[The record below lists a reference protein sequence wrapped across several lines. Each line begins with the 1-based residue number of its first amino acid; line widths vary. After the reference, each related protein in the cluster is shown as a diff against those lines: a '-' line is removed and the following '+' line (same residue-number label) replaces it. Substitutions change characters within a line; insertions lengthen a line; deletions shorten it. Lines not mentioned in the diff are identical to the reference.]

1 MAVQPE
7 ERTRGAGAHEASV
20 LDALA
25 VAASLLFANGQ
36 TTERTIQDIER
47 LAAAFGVTARV
58 SASWDGLAIEL
69 AGKDRVVAVTPAGVD
84 MGKVAALVAV
94 IDQARDGSLSLA
106 DTGIALERIRTMSS
120 VSTLRFSLM
129 AGAGAAALGVIFG
142 AVHTLSLV
150 LIGLSGFL
158 GGGLRRAIGRL
169 SHNALVQPFAAAL
182 LAGAIG
188 ALTVRLQLSDLQRL
202 IAVCPCMVLVPGP
215 HLLNGAIDLMRARI
229 PLGLARLAY
238 ASLII
243 LAISTGLLIGLALGG
258 TTLPPAAPGRFA
270 PLLSDT
276 IAAGVAVAA
285 YSSFFSM
292 PWRLLPVPVV
302 IGMAAHAVHWAAVVA
317 AGLSPEM
324 AALLSCLLVGTLMT
338 PIADRLRLPFA
349 ALAFASVVSLIPG
362 VFLFRMA
369 GGLVELVQGGDAA
382 DPRLVAVVI
391 ADAGQ
396 AFLIML
402 TMTVGLIVPKM
413 AIEWLIAKARGQ
425 AA

>member
-1 MAVQPE
+1 MAVPL
-7 ERTRGAGAHEASV
+7 GV
-20 LDALA
+20 VDALA
-25 VAASLLFANGQ
+25 WAASLLFANGQ

-47 LAAAFGVTARV
+47 LAAAFGVGAKL
-58 SASWDGLAIEL
+58 SASWDGLTIEL
-69 AGKDRVVAVTPAGVD
+69 AGEDRVVAVAPAGVD
-84 MGKVAALVAV
+84 MGKVAAVVSV
-94 IDQARDGSLSLA
+94 IDQACGGRLSLQ
-106 DTGIALERIRTMSS
+106 DTGRAFEGVQAMPS

-142 AVHTLSLV
+142 AIHPLSLV
-150 LIGLSGFL
+150 VIGLSGFL
-158 GGGLRRAIGRL
+158 GGQLRRAIGRL
-169 SHNALVQPFAAAL
+169 SHNAFVQPFAAAL

-188 ALTVRLQLSDLQRL
+188 AVTARLQLSDVQRL

-238 ASLII
+238 ASLVI

-258 TTLPPAAPGRFA
+258 VTLPPAAPGRFA
-270 PLLSDT
+270 PLLRDT
-276 IAAGVAVAA
+276 IAAGIAVAA

-292 PWRLLPVPVV
+292 PWRLLPVPIV
-302 IGMAAHAVHWAAVVA
+302 IGMAAHALHWAAVIGG
-317 AGLSPEM
+317 GLSPEM
-324 AALLSCLLVGTLMT
+324 AALLSCLLVGILVT

-369 GGLVELVQGGDAA
+369 GGLVELVQGGAAA

-413 AIEWLIAKARGQ
+413 VIEWLIAKAGGQ
-425 AA
+425 TV

>member
-1 MAVQPE
+1 
-7 ERTRGAGAHEASV
+7 
-20 LDALA
+20 
-25 VAASLLFANGQ
+25 
-36 TTERTIQDIER
+36 
-47 LAAAFGVTARV
+47 
-58 SASWDGLAIEL
+58 
-69 AGKDRVVAVTPAGVD
+69 
-84 MGKVAALVAV
+84 
-94 IDQARDGSLSLA
+94 
-106 DTGIALERIRTMSS
+106 
-120 VSTLRFSLM
+120 
-129 AGAGAAALGVIFG
+129 
-142 AVHTLSLV
+142 
-150 LIGLSGFL
+150 
-158 GGGLRRAIGRL
+158 
-169 SHNALVQPFAAAL
+169 
-182 LAGAIG
+182 
-188 ALTVRLQLSDLQRL
+188 
-202 IAVCPCMVLVPGP
+202 
-215 HLLNGAIDLMRARI
+215 MRARI
-229 PLGLARLAY
+229 PLGLARLTY

-302 IGMAAHAVHWAAVVA
+302 IGMAAHAVHWAAMVG

-324 AALLSCLLVGTLMT
+324 AALLSCLLVGTLIT

-369 GGLVELVQGGDAA
+369 GGLVELVQGGDADA
-382 DPRLVAVVI
+382 RLVAVVI

-413 AIEWLIAKARGQ
+413 VIEWLIAKVGDQ